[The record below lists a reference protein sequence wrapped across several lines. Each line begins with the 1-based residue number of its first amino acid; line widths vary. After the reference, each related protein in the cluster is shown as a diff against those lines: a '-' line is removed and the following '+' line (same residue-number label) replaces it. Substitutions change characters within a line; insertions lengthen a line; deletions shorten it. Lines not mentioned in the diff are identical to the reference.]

1 MVVYVKMT
9 KKEKQLAKD
18 YAKRNGLSLS
28 AAMKESFFEKIEDEY
43 DIALAE
49 SSIKEYEKNHLA
61 YTHEEVVKEL
71 GIDSNK

>member
-43 DIALAE
+43 DIALADAAL
-49 SSIKEYEKNHLA
+49 KEYEKNHIV
-61 YTHEEVVKEL
+61 YTHEDIIKTL
-71 GIDSNK
+71 GINLEE